1 MPTLN
6 PYSWTNLGHMLWV
19 EQPVGTGF
27 SQGVP
32 NIQVR
37 TMSLPRFNMLMR
49 SYSERDR
56 TRRTIGRVPGTI
68 F

>member
-1 MPTLN
+1 MPRQPISWQFGQAKPTLN

-32 NIQVR
+32 NIHVR
-37 TMSLPRFNMLMR
+37 NVSLVKSNKL
-49 SYSERDR
+49 
-56 TRRTIGRVPGTI
+56 TRRYTE
-68 F
+68 